1 MARILSIQAG
11 DHAEHASGDHDSI
24 SVPDLARFFM
34 NPQPEAAELDRLV
47 RIPGLGLQML
57 SSMMATRNLLTE
69 KKLVRS
75 NRWTGWKPFVV
86 HKIELEAQDISSF
99 YLKPADGAPVAGYR
113 ASPLGL

>member
-1 MARILSIQAG
+1 MVRILSIQAG
-11 DHAEHASGDHDSI
+11 DHAEHASGGRDSI

-47 RIPGLGLQML
+47 RIPGL
-57 SSMMATRNLLTE
+57 E
-69 KKLVRS
+69 
-75 NRWTGWKPFVV
+75 
-86 HKIELEAQDISSF
+86 SF